1 MDLCLQPTNSWLLGM
16 DEHGRLAM
24 ELTTLLKGMKDLH
37 TRVVEES
44 DLPCEV
50 AATFVLGRLAA
61 LGSVRLTQ
69 LAHELALDPSSVSRQ
84 VSALERHGLVVKEKD
99 PGDLR
104 AQQLVLTPAGE
115 AAVAALREARAR
127 ELQRLLPDWAPAE
140 LDALTAQLSRLNTDI
155 AARRETPA
163 AARRETA

>member
-1 MDLCLQPTNSWLLGM
+1 M
-16 DEHGRLAM
+16 DEYGRLAM
-24 ELTTLLKGMKDLH
+24 ELTTLLKGMKELH
-37 TRVVEES
+37 ARVVEDS
-44 DLPCEV
+44 DLPCEL
-50 AATFVLGRLAA
+50 AGTFVLGRLAV
-61 LGSVRLTQ
+61 LGPVRLTQ

-84 VSALERHGLVVKEKD
+84 VSSLERHGLVVKEKD

-140 LDALTAQLSRLNTDI
+140 LDDLTAQLSRLNTDI
-155 AARRETPA
+155 AARRETPE
-163 AARRETA
+163 AARQESA